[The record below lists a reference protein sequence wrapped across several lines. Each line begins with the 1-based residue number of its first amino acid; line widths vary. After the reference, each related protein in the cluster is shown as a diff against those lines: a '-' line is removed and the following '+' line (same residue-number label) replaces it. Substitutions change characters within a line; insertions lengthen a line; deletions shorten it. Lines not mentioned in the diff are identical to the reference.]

1 MRIIGGKLKNKKLH
15 FPENLKTRPLKDS
28 VRENIFNI
36 LSHSNNVGINIK
48 NSEVLDLYAG
58 TGSFGLE
65 CISREASKVV
75 FIENDLDAL
84 INLKKNIKN
93 LNSENET
100 VLLTQGV
107 LEFLN
112 LLTLEIY
119 KEKFNIIFLDPPYQD
134 EECAEV
140 IKKIKKRELLNK
152 KHIVVIHREI
162 KSEDRIDKY
171 LNIIEKRTYGRSEIF
186 FGRFF
191 WI

>member
-119 KEKFNIIFLDPPYQD
+119 KEKFNIIFLDPPYQNKKIL
-134 EECAEV
+134 EIIEI
-140 IKKIKKRELLNK
+140 IKKKNLFNKR
-152 KHIVVIHREI
+152 HIVVIHREI
-162 KSEDRIDKY
+162 KSEDLIDKY
-171 LNIIEKRTYGRSEIF
+171 LNIIENRVYGRSEIF
-186 FGRFF
+186 FGMFF
-191 WI
+191 

>member
-15 FPENLKTRPLKDS
+15 FTENLRTRPLKDS

-65 CISREASKVV
+65 CVSREASRVV
-75 FIENDLDAL
+75 FVENDLDAL
-84 INLKKNIKN
+84 TNLKKNIKN
-93 LNSENET
+93 LNSENKT
-100 VLLTQGV
+100 VLLTQDV
-107 LEFLN
+107 SEFLN
-112 LLTLEIY
+112 LLNLELY

-134 EECAEV
+134 KECVEV
-140 IKKIKKRELLNK
+140 VKRIKKKELLNK
-152 KHIVVIHREI
+152 KHIIVIHREI
-162 KSEDRIDKY
+162 KSEDHIDKY
-171 LNIIEKRTYGRSEIF
+171 LNIIEKRIYGRSEIF

-191 WI
+191 WS

>member
-28 VRENIFNI
+28 VRENVFNI
-36 LSHSNNVGINIK
+36 LSHSNNVAIDIK

-65 CISREASKVV
+65 CVSREASKVV
-75 FIENDLDAL
+75 FVENDLDAL
-84 INLKKNIKN
+84 TNLKKNIKN
-93 LNSENET
+93 LNSENKT
-100 VLLTQGV
+100 ILLNQDV

-112 LLTLEIY
+112 LLTLELY

-134 EECAEV
+134 KKCVEV
-140 IKKIKKRELLNK
+140 VKIIKKKELLNK
-152 KHIVVIHREI
+152 KHIIVIHREI
-162 KSEDRIDKY
+162 KSEDHIDKY
-171 LNIIEKRTYGRSEIF
+171 LNIIEKRVYGRSEIF

-191 WI
+191 WG

>member
-36 LSHSNNVGINIK
+36 LSHSNNLSIDIK

-65 CISREASKVV
+65 CISREASRIV
-75 FIENDLDAL
+75 FVENDLDAL
-84 INLKKNIKN
+84 TNIKKNIEN
-93 LNSENET
+93 LNVQNKT
-100 VLLTQGV
+100 VLLTQDV
-107 LEFLN
+107 LEFLSFID
-112 LLTLEIY
+112 LELY

-134 EECAEV
+134 RKYIETIKI
-140 IKKIKKRELLNK
+140 IKKKDLLNK
-152 KHIVVIHREI
+152 KHIIVVHREI
-162 KSEDRIDKY
+162 KSGDSIDKY
-171 LNIIEKRTYGRSEIF
+171 LNIIEKRIYGRSEIF

-191 WI
+191 